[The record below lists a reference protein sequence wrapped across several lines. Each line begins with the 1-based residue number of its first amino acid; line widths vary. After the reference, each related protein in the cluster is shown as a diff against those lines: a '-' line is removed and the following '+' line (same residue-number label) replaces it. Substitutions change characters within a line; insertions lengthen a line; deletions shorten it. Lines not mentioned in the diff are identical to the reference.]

1 MNNFVSDSF
10 FFLFSGAEEKQLPGY
25 FDRIR
30 RGILRYGKRDSL
42 DEEIFKRIFRYG
54 KRADDAFE
62 RQDRNAH
69 IPFRFGEK
77 EE

>member
-1 MNNFVSDSF
+1 M
-10 FFLFSGAEEKQLPGY
+10 
-25 FDRIR
+25 
-30 RGILRYGKRDSL
+30 RYGKRDSSL